1 MTAFCVHQF
10 SSTLNILFQ
19 SLIIAPLHA
28 IFFSFFFFETV
39 ENVRHRKK
47 LPAAHSTNTCRV
59 FSSFPVC
66 FPSDRAP
73 FDNFVS
79 AWTRVG
85 GMGECRGKSRKSPP
99 IFFETFVT
107 RFFPLGLFLFL
118 FPFVSLTHS
127 ATMKILPVLLL
138 RPSSGWEEARDDSA
152 RIHFLLLLLSSFFV
166 ILLRNFPRNKPRQQI
181 FTDGPQGGRSNKCL
195 IVLTILSVLHE
206 FHRVLPLVKQR
217 SFALYL
223 SAFNFPP
230 RSASLLFL
238 VSYYFLVFFFSFI
251 FGIR

>member
-1 MTAFCVHQF
+1 MW
-10 SSTLNILFQ
+10 SI
-19 SLIIAPLHA
+19 
-28 IFFSFFFFETV
+28 EK
-39 ENVRHRKK
+39 NVPRHTRRTR
-47 LPAAHSTNTCRV
+47 AV
-59 FSSFPVC
+59 FSLLSLSSSLLFEPSPTISFQLGRGWVEWANAGVNAEG
-66 FPSDRAP
+66 FRPSSSKRSSH
-73 FDNFVS
+73 VS
-79 AWTRVG
+79 
-85 GMGECRGKSRKSPP
+85 
-99 IFFETFVT
+99 
-107 RFFPLGLFLFL
+107 FLSISFHFL

-152 RIHFLLLLLSSFFV
+152 RTHFLLLLSSSFFI
-166 ILLRNFPRNKPRQQI
+166 ILLRNFPRHKPRQQI

-230 RSASLLFL
+230 RSASLLL
-238 VSYYFLVFFFSFI
+238 LLASYYFLVFFFFFFLSSLEFDNNTPYNVS
-251 FGIR
+251 

>member
-1 MTAFCVHQF
+1 MWG
-10 SSTLNILFQ
+10 I
-19 SLIIAPLHA
+19 
-28 IFFSFFFFETV
+28 EK
-39 ENVRHRKK
+39 NVPRHTRRTR
-47 LPAAHSTNTCRV
+47 AV
-59 FSSFPVC
+59 FSLLSLSVSLQIEPPPTISFLLGRGWVEWAYAGVKAEG
-66 FPSDRAP
+66 FRLSSSKRSSH
-73 FDNFVS
+73 VS
-79 AWTRVG
+79 FLSVF
-85 GMGECRGKSRKSPP
+85 S
-99 IFFETFVT
+99 
-107 RFFPLGLFLFL
+107 LFL
-118 FPFVSLTHS
+118 FPFVSLTHF

-152 RIHFLLLLLSSFFV
+152 RTHFFLLLLSSFFV

-230 RSASLLFL
+230 RSASLLL
-238 VSYYFLVFFFSFI
+238 LASCYFLVFFFLSSLEFDNNTPYNVS
-251 FGIR
+251 